1 MLLKLR
7 FLHALLIKLLE
18 NTFSDSFS
26 HQILFPSEKAFKR
39 NKHKKNTYIK
49 TYTLSLSPYPNS
61 NVLPDPL
68 AARNYK
74 ECL

>member
-39 NKHKKNTYIK
+39 NKHKKNYLHQNIYIIPFSVSK
-49 TYTLSLSPYPNS
+49 
-61 NVLPDPL
+61 
-68 AARNYK
+68 
-74 ECL
+74 